1 MGPYGGEAM
10 VMKNFTH
17 SLVILTAIISVACG
31 KKEMSDST
39 KAISS
44 SVIIGDINWQ
54 ETEDLAASSFKAI
67 NARAVGKIVLPWAD
81 SRCTAFLISED
92 VIMTNRHCI
101 EQASHAEG
109 VTATFDLV
117 AGSTEESR
125 QVFDCS
131 EFIGNN
137 DELDFALLKC
147 QGAPGAQY
155 GFVSL
160 STVAAAPSSDLYVIH
175 QNCDYYTVQDC
186 VPTKK
191 ISEGKLVSIREEDG
205 EYVHNADTL
214 GGSSGSPVF
223 GEDNKVIAIHHA
235 GAGGWFNGRGYEN
248 YAVPMHKIV
257 AKIQSSFPAVLGGQ
271 APSEPTPTPAPTPSE
286 PKVPVLVKNKKY
298 AGEVVAGQSIKAQFK
313 QTAFGSVKVV
323 MEIAADAGDLDLYVL
338 DDAGKTVAKS
348 AGTSKLEQVSAS
360 LAKGTYTIVV
370 LGYRNASGS
379 FKIKINN
386 AN

>member
-10 VMKNFTH
+10 VMKTFTH
-17 SLVILTAIISVACG
+17 SLVILAAIISVACG

-92 VIMTNRHCI
+92 VIMTNQHCI
-101 EQASHAEG
+101 EQASHAQG

-131 EFIGNN
+131 EFVGN
-137 DELDFALLKC
+137 DDQLDFALLKC
-147 QGAPGAQY
+147 QGSPGAQY
-155 GFVSL
+155 GFVNL
-160 STVAAAPSSDLYVIH
+160 ATAAASVSSDLYVIH
-175 QNCDYYTVQDC
+175 QNCDYYSVQDC

-257 AKIQSSFPAVLGGQ
+257 AKIQSSFPGVLGGET
-271 APSEPTPTPAPTPSE
+271 PSEPTPTPAPSE

-298 AGEVVAGQSIKAQFK
+298 AGEVIAGQSIKAEFK
-313 QTAFGSVKVV
+313 QSSFGSVKVV

-338 DDAGKTVAKS
+338 NEEGKTVAKS
-348 AGTSKLEQVSAS
+348 AGTSKLEQVNAL

-370 LGYRNASGS
+370 LGYRNASGA